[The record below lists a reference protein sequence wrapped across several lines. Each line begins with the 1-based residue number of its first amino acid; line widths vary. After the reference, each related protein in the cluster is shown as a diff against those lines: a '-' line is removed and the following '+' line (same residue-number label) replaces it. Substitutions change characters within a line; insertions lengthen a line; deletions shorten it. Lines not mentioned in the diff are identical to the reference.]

1 MTDDAAM
8 SWRVKRSIETIKK
21 ILPRTCK
28 LTAYIVYHIPEHVPK
43 CNDFYIGT
51 DRPIH
56 KHERRT
62 RNMQRYFKMYSL
74 AKLLLPLI
82 EAIWS
87 KITRVSYFLFFFLQ
101 YMPTTLHLD
110 AFKRAHSLFHTHT
123 HTHTHLSDLSPYTA
137 MKVLRFSI
145 CLHGN
150 A

>member
-87 KITRVSYFLFFFLQ
+87 KITRVSYFLFFFFYSICLQ
-101 YMPTTLHLD
+101 HSTWTHLNAHTLS
-110 AFKRAHSLFHTHT
+110 FTHTHT
-123 HTHTHLSDLSPYTA
+123 HTHTCQTCPHTPQ
-137 MKVLRFSI
+137 
-145 CLHGN
+145 
-150 A
+150 